1 MASFRGEKFF
11 LSNMFPCPFSL
22 NGITY
27 NTSEHYFQA
36 HLASS
41 LEHAQAILI
50 TRDGWAAKRLART
63 LPRKMDYKS
72 IQVEVMSQA
81 LYFKFLAYPDLRAKL
96 LATPDD
102 ELLEEN
108 EWHDNFWGRCT
119 CATCRQKGG
128 YRNTLGML
136 LRLTK
141 NYFATIQAITF
152 S

>member
-11 LSNMFPCPFSL
+11 LSNMFPCSYTL
-22 NGITY
+22 NNLTY
-27 NTSEHYFQA
+27 KSSEHYFQA
-36 HLASS
+36 HLAANTESA
-41 LEHAQAILI
+41 HAILN
-50 TRDGWAAKRLART
+50 TKDGWAAKRLART
-63 LPRKMDYKS
+63 LPRKANYKA
-72 IQVEVMSQA
+72 IQVEVMAQA

-119 CATCRQKGG
+119 CANCRQKAG
-128 YRNTLGML
+128 YWNTLGIL

-141 NYFATIQAITF
+141 NYFAYIKLLSQ
-152 S
+152 